1 MRQRE
6 RGVREGE
13 GIERFEERNREIRLN
28 NAQIKKNI
36 NNKKSKANN

>member
-1 MRQRE
+1 M
-6 RGVREGE
+6 REGE

-28 NAQIKKNI
+28 NAQIKNNI